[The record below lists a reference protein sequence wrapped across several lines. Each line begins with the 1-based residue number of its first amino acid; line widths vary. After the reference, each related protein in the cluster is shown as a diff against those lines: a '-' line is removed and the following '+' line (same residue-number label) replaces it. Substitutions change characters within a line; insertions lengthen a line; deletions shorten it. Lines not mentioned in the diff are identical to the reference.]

1 MTALIK
7 INALPV
13 KPIDPEFSVSIS
25 EQTAQS
31 LAGAHTLPKTGESYA
46 VLWGSKEGQITGR
59 LMLVNLGGAYH
70 LRSHA
75 FKVENWERVFN
86 ISIEEV

>member
-7 INALPV
+7 VKALPA
-13 KPIDPEFSVSIS
+13 KPLDPGFSVAIS

-31 LAGAHTLPKTGESYA
+31 LAGAFTLPATGKCYA
-46 VLWGSKEGQITGR
+46 VLWGRKDGEVAGR

-75 FKVENWERVFN
+75 FEVENWERVFN
-86 ISIEEV
+86 ISIEEA

>member
-7 INALPV
+7 VKALPV
-13 KPIDPEFSVSIS
+13 KPLDPGFSVAIS
-25 EQTAQS
+25 QQTAQS
-31 LAGAHTLPKTGESYA
+31 LAGAYLLPVAGKCYA
-46 VLWGSKEGQITGR
+46 VLWGTKEGEIAGR

-75 FKVENWERVFN
+75 FRVEDWERVFN
-86 ISIEEV
+86 ISIEWV